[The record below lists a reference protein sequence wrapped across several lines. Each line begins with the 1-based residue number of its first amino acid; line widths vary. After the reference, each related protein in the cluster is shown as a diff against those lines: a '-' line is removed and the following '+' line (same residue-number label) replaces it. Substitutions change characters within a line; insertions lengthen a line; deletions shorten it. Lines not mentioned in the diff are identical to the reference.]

1 MRNGAQLKRSPL
13 STARGTATLNWLY
26 EWTVP
31 HGGTHG
37 RPWRSGS
44 EWGIYRQGTRTYL
57 SRAHCEM
64 VYTLELGERVNPAIT
79 RVIVIVVNS
88 TIFWGKKRWNR
99 WFLDYSVILSNH
111 DGKLEKWEF
120 LHHLIKWRWKLC
132 ECIIKY
138 VFGRRLHFSRL
149 TSKNLLIKNLERK
162 LCIFWQEDYLYRKS
176 VYIINSR
183 KLQIACKM
191 YTYIINRIQ

>member
-1 MRNGAQLKRSPL
+1 MDGSAWRNARPTVKKWIWMRDL
-13 STARGTATLNWLY
+13 STRNTNLPVMGPLWNGVY
-26 EWTVP
+26 V
-31 HGGTHG
+31 GVG
-37 RPWRSGS
+37 RAGKSS
-44 EWGIYRQGTRTYL
+44 HN
-57 SRAHCEM
+57 SC
-64 VYTLELGERVNPAIT
+64 NC
-79 RVIVIVVNS
+79 VIVVNS
-88 TIFWGKKRWNR
+88 TIFWGKRRWNR